1 MFEWIA
7 NAATWPL
14 LVLLTSSFA
23 SATILPFPSEA
34 TFLAYLSQ
42 NPQHKIVALITATI
56 GNTLGGLT
64 TYWLGRWLPP
74 RGQASVKPSALALVN
89 RYGAFSLLL
98 SWLPIIGDAMC
109 LIAGW
114 LKMNWIACVVAMA
127 VGKFA
132 RYWVLM
138 QAF

>member
-1 MFEWIA
+1 MFEWVA
-7 NAATWPL
+7 NVASWQL
-14 LVLLTSSFA
+14 LAVFASSFA

-42 NPQHKIVALITATI
+42 NPQHRIAALTTASV

-64 TYWLGRWLPP
+64 TYWLGRFIPL
-74 RGQASVKPSALALVN
+74 RAQASMKPSALLTVN

-98 SWLPIIGDAMC
+98 SWVPIIGDAMC

-114 LKMNWIACVVAMA
+114 LKLNWMGCLVAMA
-127 VGKFA
+127 IGKSA

-138 QAF
+138 QAV